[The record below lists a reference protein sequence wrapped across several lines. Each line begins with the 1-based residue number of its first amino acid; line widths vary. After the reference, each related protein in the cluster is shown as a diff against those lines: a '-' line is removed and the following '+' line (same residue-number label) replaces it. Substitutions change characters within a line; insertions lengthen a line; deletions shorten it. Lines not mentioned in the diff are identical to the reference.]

1 MKRDD
6 QMSRVTSVIREDA
19 RKVAGDLHDEMCAL
33 AGTTL
38 LLTGAGGFLGGFV
51 LDVLAAWNR
60 EAGDRSCRVVAL
72 DNFRTGLPERVRHLD
87 GDPQIEFVAHDVS
100 RPLAKAPAVGWI
112 IHAASIASPTF
123 YRRFP
128 LETIDVNVNGTWEM
142 LELARHGVR
151 SMLHL
156 SSSEIYGDP
165 SPDMIPTPESYRGNV
180 SSTGPRAC
188 YDESKR
194 LGETLCTTYFR
205 AHGTP
210 VKVLRPFNVYGPGQ
224 RLDDRRIMPDL
235 MAAALAGEP
244 LVLYS
249 DGRATR
255 SFCYVRDAVRA
266 MLLVLLSDADGEVFN
281 VGNDEEV
288 TIAALAETLA
298 RVAATPPLTVEHR
311 TSADQDYLTDNPQR
325 RCPDLSKLR
334 TRTRWRPEVPLEQ
347 GLGRTLASYR
357 ELLA

>member
-1 MKRDD
+1 VKRDD
-6 QMSRVTSVIREDA
+6 QMSRVTSVIRDDA
-19 RKVAGDLHDEMCAL
+19 RTVATELHEELRAL

-38 LLTGAGGFLGGFV
+38 LLTGAGGFLGGFL

-60 EAGDRSCRVVAL
+60 EAGERPCRIVAL
-72 DNFRTGLPERVRHLD
+72 DNFRTGLPERVRHLAD
-87 GDPQIEFVAHDVS
+87 DAHVQFISHDVS
-100 RPLAKAPAVGWI
+100 RALSPAPEVDWVV
-112 IHAASIASPTF
+112 HAASIASPTF

-128 LETIDVNVNGTWEM
+128 LETIDVNVNGTWGM
-142 LELARHGVR
+142 LELARRGVR

-165 SPDMIPTPESYRGNV
+165 PPSAIPTPESYWGHV
-180 SSTGPRAC
+180 SCTGPRAC

-194 LGETLCTTYFR
+194 LGETLCSTYFR
-205 AHGTP
+205 KHGTP
-210 VKVLRPFNVYGPGQ
+210 VKVVRPFNVYGPGQ

-235 MAAALAGEP
+235 VAAALAGEP

-266 MLLVLLSDADGEVFN
+266 MLLVLLSAADGEAFN
-281 VGNDEEV
+281 VGNEEEI
-288 TIAALAETLA
+288 TIGGLAELLA
-298 RVAATPPLTVEHR
+298 SVAARPRLAVEYR
-311 TSADQDYLTDNPQR
+311 VSEDRDYLADNPQR

-334 TRTRWRPEVPLEQ
+334 TRTRWRPEVSLEE
-347 GLGRTLASYR
+347 GLRRTLASYR
-357 ELLA
+357 ELLG